1 MNKIYEKL
9 RAVLRGKIEKHHLAG
24 HKLTVRCKILSPEE
38 AIGDPE
44 DRDYPIIKGKE
55 HMVEAFFE
63 GARGQAFSDD
73 FAEANYQV
81 EELLELQFD
90 SNRKRADFIAG
101 FNAVFRHLGLC
112 DASVHCRDEEPRE
125 CAKELVKKIGS
136 GKKILLVGLQPRF
149 LEFLTSANDV
159 RVVDLDR
166 DNIGKEK
173 FGVII
178 EGSEKTDEAIQWC
191 ELIFATGSTIV
202 NDTINDLLDRGK
214 PVLFYGVTLA
224 APAKILNLDTFC
236 FCGH

>member
-9 RAVLRGKIEKHHLAG
+9 RDALKDEIEKHHLAG
-24 HKLTVRCKILSPEE
+24 HRLTVRCKVLSPEE

-55 HMVEAFFE
+55 HLVEAFFE

-73 FAEANYQV
+73 FAKADYRV
-81 EELLELQFD
+81 EELLELELD

-101 FNAVFRHLGLC
+101 FNAVFRHLNLC
-112 DASVHCRDEEPRE
+112 GESVHCRDEEPRE
-125 CAKELVKKIGS
+125 CAKESVKTIGT

-149 LEFLTSANDV
+149 LEFLTSSNDV
-159 RVVDLDR
+159 RVVDLDQ

-173 FGVII
+173 FGVVI
-178 EGSEKTDEAIQWC
+178 EESEKTDEAIQWC
-191 ELIFATGSTIV
+191 DLIFATGSTIV
-202 NDTINDLLDRGK
+202 NDTISDLLNRGK

-224 APAKILNLDTFC
+224 APAKVLNLDTFC

>member
-1 MNKIYEKL
+1 MTKIYEKL
-9 RAVLRGKIEKHHLAG
+9 RDALKDEIKKNNLAG
-24 HKLTVRCKILSPEE
+24 HRLAVRCKVLSPEE
-38 AIGDPE
+38 AIGNPD

-73 FAEANYQV
+73 FAEADYRV
-81 EELLELQFD
+81 EELVELELD

-101 FNAVFRHLGLC
+101 FNAVFRHLDLC
-112 DASVHCRDEEPRE
+112 GETIHCLDEEPRK
-125 CAKELVKKIGS
+125 CAAEALKKIGS

-149 LEFLTSANDV
+149 LEFLTTDNDV

-166 DNIGKEK
+166 DNIGTEK
-173 FGVII
+173 FGVVI
-178 EGSEKTDEAIQWC
+178 EGPEKTDEAIQWC
-191 ELIFATGSTIV
+191 DLIFATGSTIV
-202 NDTINDLLDRGK
+202 NETIGDLLDRGR

-224 APAKILNLDTFC
+224 GPARILNLDSFC

>member
-1 MNKIYEKL
+1 MNTIYEKL
-9 RAVLRGKIEKHHLAG
+9 RYVLKDEIQKNHLAG
-24 HKLTVRCKILSPEE
+24 HKLTVRCKVLSPEE

-73 FAEANYQV
+73 FAEADYCV
-81 EELLELQFD
+81 EELLGLELD

-101 FNAVFRHLGLC
+101 FNAVFRYLGLC
-112 DASVHCRDEEPRE
+112 GETVHCRDEEPRK
-125 CAKELVKKIGS
+125 CAEEALKKIGS
-136 GKKILLVGLQPRF
+136 GKRILLVGLQPRF
-149 LEFLTSANDV
+149 LEFLARDNEV

-173 FGVII
+173 FGVVV
-178 EGSEKTDEAIQWC
+178 EGAEETNAAIQWC
-191 ELIFATGSTIV
+191 DLIFATGSTIV
-202 NDTINDLLDRGK
+202 NNTLGDLLDRGK

-224 APAKILNLDTFC
+224 APAKVLHLDSFC